1 MLDIKFYP
9 KVDDL
14 NSSEIIEVSESC
26 YEYLLESGFAKIGK
40 SEKSTT
46 SEEGEKIEIFAVT
59 LDCKNRNE
67 FRDLF
72 QSLVLKECD
81 NVCHKLDSFSS
92 IEECLESFNKLKT
105 LNSLYKTTED
115 NRYYYLDRGD
125 GNHKGS

>member
-1 MLDIKFYP
+1 MLNIKFYS
-9 KVDDL
+9 KIDDT
-14 NSSEIIEVSESC
+14 NSVEIIDISEPC
-26 YEYLLESGFAKIGK
+26 YKYLLESGFAKIGK

-59 LDCKNRNE
+59 LDFKTRNE

-81 NVCHKLDSFSS
+81 NVCHKLDNFSS
-92 IEECLESFNKLKT
+92 TEECLEILNKLKT

-125 GNHKGS
+125 GDHQGS